1 MPRAEEAAGGQ
12 SVGDVSFDERIGVP
26 QRPVP
31 DAIAAELELEPEPE
45 SRCEPAAE
53 TPAVATAVPEAPIAA
68 VEPSVSPE
76 LAVQEPASERDPPGG
91 TAAFLPAL
99 PNTAVP
105 ALPNTAVPALPNTAV
120 PAGLDDAVSASA
132 SLLGSVAG
140 GFGLAAV
147 AGGGL
152 VIIGLGAALGAW
164 YSVALAN
171 SYLGRR

>member
-1 MPRAEEAAGGQ
+1 MAPKRRGGPAEPAGRGYVKPARPEQGRPAGHPQDMPRAEEAGGGQ
-12 SVGDVSFDERIGVP
+12 SVGDVSFNERIGVP
-26 QRPVP
+26 QQPVP
-31 DAIAAELELEPEPE
+31 DAIAAVEPAPQPE
-45 SRCEPAAE
+45 SRCEPAAKA
-53 TPAVATAVPEAPIAA
+53 PAAA
-68 VEPSVSPE
+68 
-76 LAVQEPASERDPPGG
+76 
-91 TAAFLPAL
+91 
-99 PNTAVP
+99 TAVP

-120 PAGLDDAVSASA
+120 PAGIDDAVSASA

-152 VIIGLGAALGAW
+152 VMIGLGAALGAW